1 MLFQKLY
8 NWIKYKTLPPSVLF
22 KNRLFIER
30 DSKTKKIMNNF
41 GLIFRNSKWGNY
53 ENNNI
58 DMSFKKKY
66 INVLFYFFVIFT
78 FLFFLKNSYLLNY
91 YVFNNFCFIFWL
103 SLDSLDYYLSFLV
116 WTILAIYSSISTS
129 FYSFFLFR
137 NFNLIKIKKKDKF
150 SFEKNLDLKLSK
162 NDLNWILYAW
172 LNNKNKRYEET
183 VLESL
188 FSSDISKKWW
198 NNNFDF
204 FIYLYKTNYY
214 LSLISEKKNF
224 YSISNSYFSISDK
237 NFNIEKFLIFVEN
250 SFVLNKF
257 SNYVLSFYF
266 KNYVNQF
273 HLKLSNST
281 SLNLL
286 NKRFDWNLD
295 SITSEIEKN
304 KNISISKHGLFYLFN
319 LNQQNL
325 IYSLFKFPE
334 LGNLNL
340 NLLNQNKISKWNRWL
355 YRYSILHR
363 KLLKNSHKIT
373 LIKKT
378 LNSGFYN
385 HTLFKKNIWAMET
398 FKKLNSKEA
407 FFSTFFNLNYSNLF
421 INKNVNYLNKEL
433 NILNLKNKNISLNFF
448 KNFEQSYF
456 WFIKRF
462 YFYNTLNSN
471 IFFSNAVLNNKS
483 FKNTSFNDSFLNY
496 NKISY
501 FFLKNLNLNV
511 EDFLINISEVSENS
525 LNLNLTSL
533 NNQNDFLYVNS
544 DYDFLNKNTLPALIY
559 ITSTN
564 SYLNLNYN
572 YFSYFNAH
580 QKFFNFNKKFYS
592 NNFKPLKNF
601 NSNNKYLIFKKAL
614 FRSLINENNF
624 YQNDLYCSTFFL

>member
-1 MLFQKLY
+1 
-8 NWIKYKTLPPSVLF
+8 
-22 KNRLFIER
+22 
-30 DSKTKKIMNNF
+30 MNNF
-41 GLIFRNSKWGNY
+41 GLVFRNSKWGNY

-58 DMSFKKKY
+58 DTNFKKKY
-66 INVLFYFFVIFT
+66 INILFYFFVTIT

-137 NFNLIKIKKKDKF
+137 NFNLISIKKKNKF

-183 VLESL
+183 ILESL
-188 FSSDISKKWW
+188 FNSDISQKWW

-214 LSLISEKKNF
+214 LSLISEKNNF
-224 YSISNSYFSISDK
+224 YSLSNNYFSISNK
-237 NFNIEKFLIFVEN
+237 NFNIEKFLMFTEN

-257 SNYVLSFYF
+257 SNYILSFYF
-266 KNYVNQF
+266 KNYINQF
-273 HLKLSNST
+273 HSKLSTST

-286 NKRFDWNLD
+286 NKRFNWNLD
-295 SITSEIEKN
+295 SITNEMEKN

-325 IYSLFKFPE
+325 TYSLFKFSE
-334 LGNLNL
+334 LGNLNF
-340 NLLNQNKISKWNRWL
+340 NLFNQNKISKWNRWL

-385 HTLFKKNIWAMET
+385 HTLFKKNIWAVET
-398 FKKLNSKEA
+398 FKKLNSKED

-421 INKNVNYLNKEL
+421 ANKDTNYLNKEL
-433 NILNLKNKNISLNFF
+433 NILNVKNKNISLNFF

-471 IFFSNAVLNNKS
+471 IFLSNATLNNKS
-483 FKNTSFNDSFLNY
+483 FKNTNFNNSFLNY

-511 EDFLINISEVSENS
+511 EDFLINVNEINENS
-525 LNLNLTSL
+525 LNLNLTNL
-533 NNQNDFLYVNS
+533 INQNDFLYVNS
-544 DYDFLNKNTLPALIY
+544 NYDFLNKNTLPALIY

-572 YFSYFNAH
+572 YFSYFNTYRN
-580 QKFFNFNKKFYS
+580 FFNFNKNFYS